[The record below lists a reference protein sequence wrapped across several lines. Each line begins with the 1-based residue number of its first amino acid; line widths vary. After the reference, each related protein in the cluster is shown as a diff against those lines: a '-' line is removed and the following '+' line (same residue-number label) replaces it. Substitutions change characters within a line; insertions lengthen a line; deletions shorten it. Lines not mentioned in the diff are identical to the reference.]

1 MQVWGVYLRKVQFG
15 AVGACQGSWGI
26 CVWHEH
32 LLLELAAD
40 GQGRAGQ
47 AWRSWFIV
55 SLHRY
60 QRWDEGSYCNQSFV
74 PLLFWLLV

>member
-47 AWRSWFIV
+47 GRLGDRGLSCRCI
-55 SLHRY
+55 SKI
-60 QRWDEGSYCNQSFV
+60 G
-74 PLLFWLLV
+74 

>member
-32 LLLELAAD
+32 LLLELAPD

-47 AWRSWFIV
+47 AWRSWFIM
-55 SLHRY
+55 SLHIKDRMKAPTAI
-60 QRWDEGSYCNQSFV
+60 NH
-74 PLLFWLLV
+74 LFLCFSGC